1 MAYGVQVPET
11 VLLHPVCIYMV
22 VAVGF
27 YACPGV

>member
-11 VLLHPVCIYMV
+11 VLLHLVYTYMV

-27 YACPGV
+27 YACSGV